1 MKKSL
6 IQRILAVVLTLIF
19 GISVLGNV
27 IAMENVTMVNNALGV
42 TPFKVEVDPN
52 AAKNDSEYF
61 KSDFDKLE
69 DLVQAGARMT
79 EEVMAE
85 GAVLLKNENQAL
97 PLASGNKVSVFGVTS
112 VDPIYGGTGSGSV
125 DTSKATSFYTAF
137 EDAGLVMNPTLRE
150 QYSTTWNTAPN
161 PGNWRGEGAE
171 AYDATI
177 HYRRANVG
185 WAGSGGRY
193 IGGVPWEDVSA
204 AGGDTFAEYG
214 DAAIYIFGRVGGE
227 GSDLPKTGAPDALNG
242 DFLHLSQREVDTLK
256 GLKAL
261 KDAGVFKKVIVIY
274 NGASMVGADF
284 LKDPAYGVDAAMW
297 VGALGQNGAV
307 AVGKLLTG
315 EYTPSG
321 SLSDTFWMDH
331 TMNPVNVNY
340 GYWIYQDS
348 EAMGILS
355 KKGNQ
360 FVPEPTLDAYTVYQE
375 GMYLGYRYTETR
387 YEDAVMGA
395 ANVGDFNYT
404 DVVAYPFGY
413 GESYTQF
420 ALSNFKAVKNG
431 ERNYD
436 ITVDVTNT
444 GSTYSGKKTVQIY
457 IAKPY
462 GEYARQNQIQVPSVE
477 LVEFG
482 KTGVLAPGAKETLKI
497 TVDEKFF
504 ASFDAYG
511 AGTYVLMDGDY
522 YLIAAENAHDAVNN
536 LLAAKG
542 ADASRMVG
550 TGNAAM
556 TAKFTLSFDKEKYAY
571 SDATGNPVTAMF
583 DYADINR
590 YDGRGDNHVD
600 YYDRSNWAGT
610 VSLDRENG
618 VPVLKATKKM
628 AEDILKQC
636 PVAYNK
642 PLPKDAAAGAYPAYG
657 KSAGLS
663 LVDMMGVDID
673 DPLWDTFMD
682 QLTWDET
689 VKLVANGQHITALV
703 DSVGK
708 PETKDENGP
717 NGFNQAYSKNKEG
730 LAYRRELTAGHVDA
744 DGKLTAD
751 ADPNANLKTT
761 AMPANGIIAS
771 TFNRDVAYRAGNVI
785 GNDGIWSGCAGLYG
799 IGANI
804 HRSPYLGR
812 TVEYYS
818 ECGTLTGLIA
828 AAESK
833 GIEEKGVHVYNKH
846 CVINDKETA
855 RHGVGAWVTEQA
867 LREIYLRAFELPIT
881 IGGAYNTMAS
891 FARIGTLAGP
901 CDGTLGQ
908 KFLRGECGMQGI
920 IVTDMYTDMNG
931 AQDNSPYIE
940 LAYGVYVGGC
950 DIPDGTAQDFQ
961 FDAYKPNGTTGS
973 YATMAQAMRLA
984 AKRVCYSV
992 AQSNAMNGISKGT
1005 RLVPVTPWW
1014 QTALTAV
1021 QIVSGVLLALTA
1033 LWILTSLLKGKK
1045 KQA

>member
-1 MKKSL
+1 
-6 IQRILAVVLTLIF
+6 
-19 GISVLGNV
+19 
-27 IAMENVTMVNNALGV
+27 
-42 TPFKVEVDPN
+42 
-52 AAKNDSEYF
+52 
-61 KSDFDKLE
+61 
-69 DLVQAGARMT
+69 
-79 EEVMAE
+79 
-85 GAVLLKNENQAL
+85 
-97 PLASGNKVSVFGVTS
+97 
-112 VDPIYGGTGSGSV
+112 
-125 DTSKATSFYTAF
+125 
-137 EDAGLVMNPTLRE
+137 
-150 QYSTTWNTAPN
+150 
-161 PGNWRGEGAE
+161 
-171 AYDATI
+171 
-177 HYRRANVG
+177 
-185 WAGSGGRY
+185 
-193 IGGVPWEDVSA
+193 
-204 AGGDTFAEYG
+204 
-214 DAAIYIFGRVGGE
+214 
-227 GSDLPKTGAPDALNG
+227 
-242 DFLHLSQREVDTLK
+242 
-256 GLKAL
+256 
-261 KDAGVFKKVIVIY
+261 
-274 NGASMVGADF
+274 
-284 LKDPAYGVDAAMW
+284 
-297 VGALGQNGAV
+297 
-307 AVGKLLTG
+307 
-315 EYTPSG
+315 
-321 SLSDTFWMDH
+321 
-331 TMNPVNVNY
+331 
-340 GYWIYQDS
+340 
-348 EAMGILS
+348 MG
-355 KKGNQ
+355 
-360 FVPEPTLDAYTVYQE
+360 
-375 GMYLGYRYTETR
+375 
-387 YEDAVMGA
+387 
-395 ANVGDFNYT
+395 
-404 DVVAYPFGY
+404 
-413 GESYTQF
+413 
-420 ALSNFKAVKNG
+420 
-431 ERNYD
+431 
-436 ITVDVTNT
+436 
-444 GSTYSGKKTVQIY
+444 
-457 IAKPY
+457 
-462 GEYARQNQIQVPSVE
+462 
-477 LVEFG
+477 
-482 KTGVLAPGAKETLKI
+482 
-497 TVDEKFF
+497 
-504 ASFDAYG
+504 
-511 AGTYVLMDGDY
+511 GDY

-542 ADASRMVG
+542 ADASKMVG

-556 TAKFTLSFDKEKYAY
+556 TAKFTLSFDKEKSSF
-571 SDATGNPVTAMF
+571 SDATGNPITAMF

-590 YDGRGDNHVD
+590 YEGRGDNHVN
-600 YYDRSNWAGT
+600 YYNRSDWAGT

-618 VPVLKATKKM
+618 VPVLKATKQM

-642 PLPKDAAAGAYPAYG
+642 PLPKDASAGAYPAYG

-663 LVDMMGVDID
+663 LVDMMGVDIE

-703 DSVGK
+703 ESVGK

-730 LAYRRELTAGHVDA
+730 LAYRKELAAGHVDA
-744 DGKLTAD
+744 EGKLTAE

-771 TFNRDVAYRAGNVI
+771 TFNRDVAYRAGNII

-846 CVINDKETA
+846 CVINDQETA

-961 FDAYKPNGTTGS
+961 FDAYKPNGTSGN
-973 YATMAQAMRLA
+973 YAAMAQAMRLA

-1014 QTALTAV
+1014 QTALTAA
-1021 QIVSGVLLALTA
+1021 QIASGALLALTA
-1033 LWILTSLLKGKK
+1033 LWIIASLLKEKK
-1045 KQA
+1045 KKA